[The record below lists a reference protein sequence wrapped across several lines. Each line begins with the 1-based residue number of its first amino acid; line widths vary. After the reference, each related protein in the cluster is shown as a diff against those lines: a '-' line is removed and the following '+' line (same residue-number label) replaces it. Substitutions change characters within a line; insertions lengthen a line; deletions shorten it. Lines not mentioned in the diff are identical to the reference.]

1 MVEYLKVMTLS
12 DYGSWASIIGI
23 VISFVTF
30 MAVFSMR
37 KQFMFRSRLEEHEVK
52 LKDMSS
58 QVVSCLNSY
67 ERNVEQIDELL
78 GLANVELRYLQ
89 KGASGTLKKEIKKT
103 RSSIRWFRIRLSFG
117 WKLKPDASNA
127 RKACKNINMVIAELQ
142 HVQKENKVIG
152 N

>member
-1 MVEYLKVMTLS
+1 MNLS

-23 VISFVTF
+23 VITLVTF
-30 MAVFSMR
+30 ITVFSMKR
-37 KQFMFRSRLEEHEVK
+37 QFMFRSRLEEHEVK

-58 QVVSCLNSY
+58 NIVICLNSY
-67 ERNVEQIDELL
+67 ERNVDQIDELL

-103 RSSIRWFRIRLSFG
+103 RSTIRWFRIRLSFG
-117 WKLKPDASNA
+117 GKLKPNASNA
-127 RKACKNINMVIAELQ
+127 RKACKSINMVIAELQ